1 MTQAVSLLKTLP
13 PTAYNVTLIAPDNY
27 FCFTPLLPSACV
39 GTVEPRSL
47 VEPLRRLVARVHG
60 HFLNGQAVDIDMADR
75 LLEVEVPTEEGTGTM
90 RAYVPYDKLVIA
102 VGSRSND
109 HGVKG
114 LEYCHQLKTI
124 PDAQAIRRRIMS
136 MSTQSASRWHLTDAQ
151 PTSRWPRFPLPL
163 PRSASTC
170 SRLLSAVVAP
180 RVSSLRPSSRTC

>member
-1 MTQAVSLLKTLP
+1 MLKTLP
-13 PTAYNVTLIAPDNY
+13 STAYNVTLIAPDNY

-60 HFLNGQAVDIDMADR
+60 HFLHGKAVDIDMTDR
-75 LLEVEVPTEEGTGTM
+75 LLEVEVPTEEGSGTM

-114 LEYCHQLKTI
+114 LENCFQLKTI
-124 PDAQAIRRRIMS
+124 PDAQAIRRKIMS
-136 MSTQSASRWHLTDAQ
+136 ECDWVTN
-151 PTSRWPRFPLPL
+151 
-163 PRSASTC
+163 
-170 SRLLSAVVAP
+170 
-180 RVSSLRPSSRTC
+180 